1 MGNHRGAG
9 GRGAYLKDN
18 KDEKSRVAMLV
29 NSFDLALDSDNE
41 LREAIIAAAD
51 VLKTSDKIVSAVER
65 VVKSIEAGETRLQ
78 EVREL
83 NRVKVSG
90 IADVKK
96 EAQALLSMSA
106 KKPKKK

>member
-1 MGNHRGAG
+1 MVGETSSEGYTFDEYKSQLENGNFMG
-9 GRGAYLKDN
+9 
-18 KDEKSRVAMLV
+18 
-29 NSFDLALDSDNE
+29 LALDSDNE